1 MDGALLA
8 ALVMISAMLLSA
20 ALVPVSKFLAR
31 RFGVMDGPGHRKV
44 HTEPMPRLGGI
55 AVFLAF
61 TGVVLAGFVL
71 APSLNAIPWFQARF
85 EAALALLQEA
95 YKVEGKLRGLI
106 FGSILAFGVGLADD
120 ILGSRFHVAAK
131 VLGQVIAALALIAAD
146 VRTSFLPFEWMN
158 TAVTLLWVVGV
169 TNAFN
174 LLDNMDGLS
183 AGVAFVASGVLLI
196 NAWFLGEF
204 FICLILVAFMGS
216 LLGFLVYNFNPAS
229 VFLGDCGSL
238 FIGYVMGSLTLLERY
253 VSHASSTLFPVLMPA
268 LVLAVPL
275 LDTTTV
281 MVIRIRE
288 KRPIYVG
295 DSRHL
300 SHRLVSLGLSQ
311 RTAAL
316 VIYLITFCLGLGAV
330 SLADATRAQSLLILL
345 QSLGFVALI
354 LILLFFERR
363 RVPRREAA

>member
-1 MDGALLA
+1 MDTALLA
-8 ALVMISAMLLSA
+8 ALVMIVSLLLSA
-20 ALVPVSKFLAR
+20 ALVPASKVLAR

-44 HTEPMPRLGGI
+44 HTEPMPRLGGL
-55 AVFLAF
+55 AVFVSF
-61 TGVVLAGFVL
+61 TGAVVAGFVL
-71 APSLNAIPWFQARF
+71 APTLNAIPWFQARF
-85 EAALALLQEA
+85 ESALALLQEA
-95 YKVEGKLRGLI
+95 YKVEGKLRGLLI
-106 FGSILAFGVGLADD
+106 GSTLAFGVGLADD
-120 ILGSRFHVAAK
+120 VLGSRFHVAAK
-131 VLGQVIAALALIAAD
+131 AIGQVVAAIALIAAD

-158 TAVTLLWVVGV
+158 SAVTLLWVVGV

-183 AGVAFVASGVLLI
+183 AGVALVASGVLLI

-204 FICLILVAFMGS
+204 FICLILTAFMGS
-216 LLGFLVYNFNPAS
+216 LLGFLVFNFNPAS

-275 LDTTTV
+275 LDTATV

-300 SHRLVSLGLSQ
+300 SHRLVSLGLSP
-311 RTAAL
+311 RASVL

-330 SLADATRAQSLLILL
+330 SLADATTVETLLVLL
-345 QSLGFVALI
+345 QAAGFVLLV

-363 RVPRREAA
+363 STPRRENA